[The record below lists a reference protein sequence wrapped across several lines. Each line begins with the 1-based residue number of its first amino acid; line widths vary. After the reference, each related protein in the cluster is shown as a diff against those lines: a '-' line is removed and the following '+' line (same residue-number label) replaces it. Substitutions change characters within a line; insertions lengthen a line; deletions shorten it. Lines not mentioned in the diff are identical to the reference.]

1 MAPTAQLTRTALHAW
16 QPAHS
21 NDPLLLTATVS
32 GALDPSFSTDSLIEL
47 WTPFSDSNNPR
58 ATARSNARFNTV
70 QWGTGRGI
78 HGADNGLG
86 VIAAGMEDGQ
96 VGLWDPARMLD
107 AQNAEDPLILSLPSP
122 HSGPVRGLDFG
133 KAQGNLLATGA
144 TGGEI
149 FIYDLNS
156 PQTPF
161 SPGTRSRSL
170 DSITSLS
177 WNPSV
182 AHILA
187 SSSNSGATV
196 VWDLKT
202 KREVTALSF
211 AGGGTTGLGPGGF
224 GGGGGG
230 NPFGPSGG
238 GMTAGPGGLGGH
250 SVVKWHPENPTRL
263 VTASEDD
270 HAPNLLVWDL
280 RNWKEPE
287 RVLRGHDKGIL
298 SVSFCPSDSDLLL
311 SSGKDGRTLTW
322 SLSSSSIVA
331 EIKPSTNWTFQASW
345 CPRNPG
351 FVATSSLDGV
361 VAVQGLQATNLSEQE
376 EQAAASAAATGAGGA
391 DSLFEQAIS
400 ANVAN
405 HPTVSLALAPKWL
418 KRPSSVAF
426 GFGGRLVRISHDS
439 AAGPHVS
446 RVSVEKVVTVEEV
459 VERAERLERAATGQE
474 EGGLAKFCDD
484 RVAGEGGDGA
494 SMTEAE
500 KESWAL
506 LKTLFHASAGSGAAS
521 GAGTSRETL
530 VELLGGQRF
539 DRADLKVRVDEAL
552 KILKARL
559 PPLPNAAP
567 GSPEDE
573 RSTSSDQTT
582 TTKGIFGAGTTTVAS
597 SDSVADSEI
606 TEPSLFGNDD
616 AAAESNG
623 AGGLFDTQQPNGDDF
638 FASLGQQQQQQQG
651 PAGQTL
657 SAVPSHL
664 RQSQEAS
671 SIAATIGS
679 GASSVASLNLKPATF
694 RLYKDAADASSVNGD
709 DDLDPERL
717 VTQSLVLGD
726 FASAVDL
733 ALSSERYADALLFA
747 LQSGSPDLLASAQK
761 AYFARCA
768 IDKPYLR
775 ILESVVQNDLV
786 DVVQNVDLSDWRE
799 AFVVA
804 CTYAPTDD
812 EFGRLI
818 EQLGQR
824 LEYQF
829 ELVKGRQGGAGE
841 TSECRK
847 NAVLCYLAAGRLEK
861 VVGVW
866 VQQMKEEE
874 IARLPDAESASATSR
889 FEAHAR
895 ALQSFIEKVQVFQHA
910 VGHRDTDLLQPTQSA
925 AVAESGA
932 RSYKLAALYERYIE
946 YADLLA
952 HQGKV
957 QLALKYVA
965 MTPADFEGTMTQLSE
980 TAMKRDRLV
989 RAGASYQQQQQQAL
1003 GGAYGRAGAY
1013 AQPSTSAYGQ
1023 QRANPLSASTRS
1035 AYNSYG
1041 TPAAPASAPANA
1053 YNPYGTPA
1061 APATSYSQ
1069 PPPSVPSVTS
1079 PVRNPYAAA
1088 PPMSNPLDDPYA
1100 PAPGQAPPP
1109 AANSYAPKPSAAVA
1123 PPPAIGAAAT
1133 PAGNAAFAPAFPNQS
1148 AGMHDPYA
1156 PSNTNPGAGLP
1167 APPQLRT
1174 ESPNFAARN
1183 PPPAANVP
1191 PPPRA
1196 KPKGGWNDA
1205 PNLPG
1210 LGDRKKS
1217 GTPGPGAL
1225 SAAAGAPKV
1234 PAITSPFPN
1243 ASPNATPG
1251 PYGGMPGGA
1260 VPPPPPSRGANRTP
1274 APGGAAPPPP
1284 PMAGPRYAQPPPPPP
1299 MTGTAPPPQQQAN
1312 RMFSPPPPSS
1322 QAPSPYAPPPPASL
1336 GASTN
1341 GLASSTSSVSAPP
1354 PLPPAMRSG
1363 PVYAAPPP
1371 RSGTPGAPPPP
1382 RAGAGAA
1389 PPPPRGAAMTPPP
1402 PPQGAGFPRP
1412 PSAGGMRAPM
1422 QPFSAAGAP
1431 PMPPMPSGPQ
1441 YARPPPPPTASGQ
1454 QMPPPPPPSAGQGVP
1469 NGSMPPPPPPTAQ
1482 QNQAQ
1487 QRTPPPSGAQSAP
1500 PPPPPQA
1507 GQQQQPPQQRPP
1519 PPPSSTAPN
1528 GPPQQSPKPPQPQQ
1542 MAPPPP
1548 MAGHATPP
1556 SAPHS
1561 SPAPPPPRSEPPKM
1575 KYPPGDRS
1583 HIAPQ
1588 FKAIVNILTQE
1599 LGRLRQNTPPQQ
1611 TKIVNDTEKRLNIL
1625 FDLLNNELLTEASA
1639 KRVLEICQA
1648 MQARDQH
1655 AALDLHFQMLT
1666 GGTQDV
1672 APFQAALKLLVQRMG
1687 PPPQ

>member
-58 ATARSNARFNTV
+58 ATTRSNARFNTV

-78 HGADNGLG
+78 HGLDADNGLG

-107 AQNAEDPLILSLPSP
+107 AQNGEDPLILSLPSP

-202 KREVTALSF
+202 KREVTALSY
-211 AGGGTTGLGPGGF
+211 AGGGATGLGPGGF

-230 NPFGPSGG
+230 NPFGPGGGG

-322 SLSSSSIVA
+322 SLSTSSIVA

-361 VAVQGLQATNLSEQE
+361 VAVQGLQATNVSEQE
-376 EQAAASAAATGAGGA
+376 EQAATATGAGGA

-426 GFGGRLVRISHDS
+426 GFGGRLVRISHD
-439 AAGPHVS
+439 ANVS
-446 RVSVEKVVTVEEV
+446 RVCVEKVVTVQEV

-484 RVAGEGGDGA
+484 RVEGQGGDGA

-506 LKTLFHASAGSGAAS
+506 LKTLFHASAGS

-606 TEPSLFGNDD
+606 TEPSLFGNDN
-616 AAAESNG
+616 ATAESNG

-638 FASLGQQQQQQQG
+638 FASLGQQQQQGQ
-651 PAGQTL
+651 AGQTL

-664 RQSQEAS
+664 RQGQEAS

-694 RLYKDAADASSVNGD
+694 RLYKDATDASSVNGD

-747 LQSGSPDLLASAQK
+747 LQSGSSDLLASAQK

-768 IDKPYLR
+768 TDKPYLR
-775 ILESVVQNDLV
+775 VLESVVQNDLV
-786 DVVQNVDLSDWRE
+786 DVVQNVDLADWRE

-812 EFGRLI
+812 EFGRLV

-829 ELVKGRQGGAGE
+829 ELVKGRQGGAAEAGE
-841 TSECRK
+841 WRK

-874 IARLPDAESASATSR
+874 TARLPDAESASATTR

-910 VGHRDTDLLQPTQSA
+910 VGYRDTDLLQPTQSA

-980 TAMKRDRLV
+980 TAMKRDRLM
-989 RAGASYQQQQQQAL
+989 RAGAAFQQQQQQQAR
-1003 GGAYGRAGAY
+1003 GGAYGRTGAY
-1013 AQPSTSAYGQ
+1013 GQASTSAYGQ
-1023 QRANPLSASTRS
+1023 QRANPLAASTRS
-1035 AYNSYG
+1035 
-1041 TPAAPASAPANA
+1041 A

-1061 APATSYSQ
+1061 APAAAPANAYNPYGAPSAPSTGYSQ

-1100 PAPGQAPPP
+1100 PAPGQAAPP
-1109 AANSYAPKPSAAVA
+1109 AANPYAPKSSAAVA

-1183 PPPAANVP
+1183 PPLTANVP

-1196 KPKGGWNDA
+1196 KPEGGWNDA

-1251 PYGGMPGGA
+1251 PYGGLPGGA

-1322 QAPSPYAPPPPASL
+1322 QAPSPYAPPPPPASL
-1336 GASTN
+1336 GASMN

-1354 PLPPAMRSG
+1354 PPPPAMR
-1363 PVYAAPPP
+1363 
-1371 RSGTPGAPPPP
+1371 T
-1382 RAGAGAA
+1382 
-1389 PPPPRGAAMTPPP
+1389 MTPPP
-1402 PPQGAGFPRP
+1402 PPQGAAFPRP

-1441 YARPPPPPTASGQ
+1441 YARPPPPPAASGQ
-1454 QMPPPPPPSAGQGVP
+1454 QMPPPPPPGAGQGAP
-1469 NGSMPPPPPPTAQ
+1469 NGSMPPPPPPSAQ

-1487 QRTPPPSGAQSAP
+1487 QRPPPPSGPQFAP

-1507 GQQQQPPQQRPP
+1507 GQQQQQQQRPP
-1519 PPPSSTAPN
+1519 PPPSSAAPN

-1556 SAPHS
+1556 SAPNS
-1561 SPAPPPPRSEPPKM
+1561 SPAPPPPRSAPPKM

-1588 FKAIVNILTQE
+1588 FEPIVDILTQE

-1648 MQARDQH
+1648 IQARNQH